1 MGLAIEREEWLC
13 VKLCDP
19 PFLWS
24 STIKRP
30 LAQLLLANLLISCSS
45 SGRSVQIPKGNWLDM
60 SRSCNFRSLLW
71 TQGSTRGHP
80 KVPMGRPGQGRDDSI
95 LDVREPGIAP
105 GGFRL
110 GPERV
115 WHGAAGRRR
124 NPQTHGQRNGVC
136 GRAPF
141 GSFCSHA
148 RAASD
153 GLVLVK
159 EMTQFPYWGP

>member
-45 SGRSVQIPKGNWLDM
+45 SGRSVQIPKGNWVDM

-80 KVPMGRPGQGRDDSI
+80 RCPWGGQARDVMTASLMSVSRELLQEVFGWALSESGMGRLGGDGTHKHM
-95 LDVREPGIAP
+95 VRGMESAE
-105 GGFRL
+105 
-110 GPERV
+110 GPPSVPSVHTR
-115 WHGAAGRRR
+115 GRR
-124 NPQTHGQRNGVC
+124 QT
-136 GRAPF
+136 A
-141 GSFCSHA
+141 
-148 RAASD
+148 
-153 GLVLVK
+153 
-159 EMTQFPYWGP
+159 